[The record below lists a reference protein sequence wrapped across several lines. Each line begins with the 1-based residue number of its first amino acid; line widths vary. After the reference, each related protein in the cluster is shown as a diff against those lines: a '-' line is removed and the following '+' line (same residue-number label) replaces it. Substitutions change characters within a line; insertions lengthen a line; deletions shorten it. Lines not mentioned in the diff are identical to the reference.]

1 MAINYESIAV
11 MPCLGITSGSRH
23 RLDNHLKMGVRLSKW
38 NEFKITAH
46 GHEYLTFPALC
57 RGPSI

>member
-1 MAINYESIAV
+1 MAINYESIAA
-11 MPCLGITSGSRH
+11 LTRFTSGYRH

-46 GHEYLTFPALC
+46 GHEYLTSPALC
-57 RGPSI
+57 RGLSK